1 MFELVGKY
9 TSAKVY
15 ADICETEAQA
25 QIVQLCNHPA
35 FEKAK
40 ICVMPDVHAG
50 AGCTIG
56 TTIQNTND
64 CIVPNIVGVDI
75 GCGVLTSIF
84 PAHEID
90 FEALNQFIAE
100 NIPSGFSV
108 RSSPAPYR
116 EVADIEKRLKPFC
129 QSHGFVDKYDRYLC
143 SIGTLGGGNHYIEVG
158 KTSDDKYA
166 LSIHTGSRNLGKMTC
181 DYYQSLAKVEL
192 AEIKKQDKQ
201 YHHITD
207 DLAFVRGELTRDYL
221 NAMTVCQTF
230 ACVNRQIILKELLNY
245 LGVSQEIHHFD
256 TIHNYVEATPSG
268 YIIRKGAVAAYA
280 NHTLAIPLNMR
291 DGVLLCVGKGNVN
304 WNYSAPHG
312 AGRIMSRSKAKE
324 VVTLDE
330 FIESM
335 DGIQTWSVCSSTID
349 ESPQAYKPAASI
361 IDAIGD
367 TVEIID
373 IIKPLYNYKA
383 H

>member
-75 GCGVLTSIF
+75 GCGVLTSVF
-84 PAHEID
+84 PAYEID

-158 KTSDDKYA
+158 KH
-166 LSIHTGSRNLGKMTC
+166 LMI
-181 DYYQSLAKVEL
+181 
-192 AEIKKQDKQ
+192 
-201 YHHITD
+201 
-207 DLAFVRGELTRDYL
+207 
-221 NAMTVCQTF
+221 
-230 ACVNRQIILKELLNY
+230 
-245 LGVSQEIHHFD
+245 
-256 TIHNYVEATPSG
+256 
-268 YIIRKGAVAAYA
+268 
-280 NHTLAIPLNMR
+280 NM
-291 DGVLLCVGKGNVN
+291 L
-304 WNYSAPHG
+304 
-312 AGRIMSRSKAKE
+312 
-324 VVTLDE
+324 
-330 FIESM
+330 
-335 DGIQTWSVCSSTID
+335 
-349 ESPQAYKPAASI
+349 
-361 IDAIGD
+361 
-367 TVEIID
+367 
-373 IIKPLYNYKA
+373 
-383 H
+383 

>member
-1 MFELVGKY
+1 MTAY
-9 TSAKVY
+9 
-15 ADICETEAQA
+15 
-25 QIVQLCNHPA
+25 H
-35 FEKAK
+35 
-40 ICVMPDVHAG
+40 
-50 AGCTIG
+50 
-56 TTIQNTND
+56 
-64 CIVPNIVGVDI
+64 
-75 GCGVLTSIF
+75 
-84 PAHEID
+84 
-90 FEALNQFIAE
+90 
-100 NIPSGFSV
+100 
-108 RSSPAPYR
+108 
-116 EVADIEKRLKPFC
+116 LKFL
-129 QSHGFVDKYDRYLC
+129 Q
-143 SIGTLGGGNHYIEVG
+143 
-158 KTSDDKYA
+158 
-166 LSIHTGSRNLGKMTC
+166 RNLK
-181 DYYQSLAKVEL
+181 
-192 AEIKKQDKQ
+192 
-201 YHHITD
+201 
-207 DLAFVRGELTRDYL
+207 
-221 NAMTVCQTF
+221 N
-230 ACVNRQIILKELLNY
+230 KEGWY
-245 LGVSQEIHHFD
+245 FD

-312 AGRIMSRSKAKE
+312 AGRVMSRSKAKE